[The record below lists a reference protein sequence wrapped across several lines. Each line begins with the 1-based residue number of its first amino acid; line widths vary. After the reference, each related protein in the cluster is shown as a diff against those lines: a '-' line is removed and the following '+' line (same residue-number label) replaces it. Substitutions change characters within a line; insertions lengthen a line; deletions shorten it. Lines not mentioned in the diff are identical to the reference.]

1 MEKYKEIYITGFSKL
16 KELIEVLNNDSNIKD
31 YTVETES
38 RGDSDDTH
46 EYYIQVMY
54 IQRHRAI
61 LHNYKY
67 HINNYTTFTNNCDNR
82 QLR

>member
-16 KELIEVLNNDSNIKD
+16 NELIEVLNNDSNIED

-38 RGDSDDTH
+38 RGDSDATH

-54 IQRHRAI
+54 I
-61 LHNYKY
+61 
-67 HINNYTTFTNNCDNR
+67 
-82 QLR
+82 

>member
-1 MEKYKEIYITGFSKL
+1 MNMEKYKEIYITGFSKL
-16 KELIEVLNNDSNIKD
+16 NELIEVLNNDSNIED

-54 IQRHRAI
+54 I
-61 LHNYKY
+61 
-67 HINNYTTFTNNCDNR
+67 
-82 QLR
+82 